1 MVADHLSDY
10 FGLERFKALVQQ
22 ILPDE
27 HGLRKKLLFVERHAG
42 YAVRPNRIVW

>member
-10 FGLERFKALVQQ
+10 VGLEHRKALVQQ

-27 HGLRKKLLFVERHAG
+27 HGLRKKLLVVERYAG
-42 YAVRPNRIVW
+42 YGVRPNRIVR